1 MAKDEKHRRWRK
13 KRTRFGA
20 AVGFLQ
26 EYEQKKTGTARG
38 SVTRFTMMLVQERK
52 RGTAH
57 DGVSSRG
64 QGVTGMTTYAKLPT
78 VCSVGEF
85 LCVSG

>member
-1 MAKDEKHRRWRK
+1 MAEEANKVWRSG
-13 KRTRFGA
+13 RLFARIRA
-20 AVGFLQ
+20 
-26 EYEQKKTGTARG
+26 EKTGTARG

-64 QGVTGMTTYAKLPT
+64 QGVTGMTTFAKLPT